1 MLDSA
6 VIPSDVTS
14 LCVIP
19 VLFRER
25 RAARRAALGITEPEQ
40 EEPPAPT
47 RTERSRPRADSKTNT
62 NDRSNLEVSSP
73 TNGRQRS
80 PRSSPRPS
88 PGVHPLYPGGD
99 SSMTSHKSRV
109 RFQLGLFRFVGY
121 LHSTAST
128 YDCLSVCA
136 QIRLVAIRER
146 TLFFKKGNSEF
157 CSP

>member
-1 MLDSA
+1 MYRCFYGYVIQSCLYAMLDSA

-88 PGVHPLYPGGD
+88 PR
-99 SSMTSHKSRV
+99 SSPTLPRR
-109 RFQLGLFRFVGY
+109 RFKYDEPQVEGEI
-121 LHSTAST
+121 STRIVPFCWVSAF
-128 YDCLSVCA
+128 YSVN
-136 QIRLVAIRER
+136 I
-146 TLFFKKGNSEF
+146 
-157 CSP
+157 